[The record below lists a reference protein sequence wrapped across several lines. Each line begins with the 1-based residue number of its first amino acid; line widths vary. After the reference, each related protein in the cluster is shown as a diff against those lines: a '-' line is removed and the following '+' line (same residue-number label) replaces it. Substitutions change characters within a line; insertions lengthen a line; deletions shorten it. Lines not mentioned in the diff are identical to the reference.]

1 MNKTLPHNIEAEQAI
16 LGGLMLDSELWDEL
30 TGLIDTTDFYRP
42 AHKKIFEA
50 IKSLYRKGQTADI
63 VVLSNHLQQ
72 INEMDAVGG
81 TKYLAELIERTT
93 STAYIEQYAKI
104 VREKALVRKMI
115 AASQKITEEGLT
127 ESYEDVEKYLESSEA
142 DIFNVAQTGTAKKG
156 LTGPSELVQLSI
168 KKIEE
173 MMSLKGNV
181 TGVPTGFIE
190 LDDMTAGFHGGELI
204 IVAARPSM
212 GKTALGLNLVA
223 HAALREKKSV
233 AFFSVEMPQEQLMMR
248 ILASEAKINLNKIR
262 IGQIDDKSWGRLIS
276 TAAQL
281 SESKLFINDTS
292 NISPFEIRS
301 IARKQKSK
309 HGLDM
314 IMIDYLQLMSMNQKM
329 ESREREV
336 AEISK
341 SLKAL
346 AKELN
351 IPVVALAQINRG
363 VEGRSDRRP
372 MLSDLRESGS
382 IEQDADVIM
391 MIYRD
396 DYYERENPTGL
407 AEIIIGKQRNGPVG
421 TVKLRWEPSLGRFSN
436 NIDDRTGPNA
446 PFPTEP
452 PVSSPSFGPDDGFPP
467 PSNPRK
473 NFAPGS

>member
-1 MNKTLPHNIEAEQAI
+1 MNKVPPHNIEAEQSI
-16 LGGLMLDSELWDEL
+16 IGGLMLDSELWDDL
-30 TGLIDTTDFYRP
+30 TGLIDTNDFYRP
-42 AHKKIFEA
+42 AHKKIFDA
-50 IKSLYRKGQTADI
+50 IKTLYRKGQTADI

-72 INEMDAVGG
+72 TNEMEAVGG
-81 TKYLAELIERTT
+81 TKYLAELIERTS

-104 VREKALVRKMI
+104 VREKSLVRKMI
-115 AASQKITEEGLT
+115 LATQKISDTGLT
-127 ESYEDVEKYLESSEA
+127 ESYEDVERYLESAESEV
-142 DIFNVAQTGTAKKG
+142 FNVAQTGTTNKG
-156 LTGPSELVQLSI
+156 LTPPSELVQLSI

-173 MMSLKGNV
+173 MMSLKGSI
-181 TGVPTGFIE
+181 TGVPSGLIE
-190 LDDMTAGFHGGELI
+190 LDDMTAGFHGGELVI
-204 IVAARPSM
+204 LAARPSM
-212 GKTALGLNLVA
+212 GKTALGLNITA

-233 AFFSVEMPQEQLMMR
+233 AFFSVEMPQDQLMMR
-248 ILASEAKINLNKIR
+248 ILASEASINLGKIR
-262 IGQIDDKSWGRLIS
+262 VGQIDDRSWGRLIS

-292 NISPFEIRS
+292 NISPFDIRS

-314 IMIDYLQLMSMNQKM
+314 IVIDYLQLMSMKQKM

-336 AEISK
+336 SEISK

-346 AKELN
+346 AKELDV
-351 IPVVALAQINRG
+351 PVIALAQLNRS

-396 DYYERENPTGL
+396 DYYEKENPTGA
-407 AEIIIGKQRNGPVG
+407 AEVIIGKQRNGPTG
-421 TVKLRWEPSLGRFSN
+421 TVKLRWEPSLGRFTN
-436 NIDDRTGPNA
+436 NIEEGPGSSA
-446 PFPTEP
+446 PFPTNP
-452 PVSSPSFGPDDGFPP
+452 PPGSFGPNDGFPP
-467 PSNPRK
+467 PSNPGK

>member
-1 MNKTLPHNIEAEQAI
+1 MNKTPPHNIEAEQAI
-16 LGGLMLDSELWDEL
+16 LGGLMLDSEIWDEL
-30 TGLIDTTDFYRP
+30 TGLIDTSDFYRP
-42 AHKKIFEA
+42 AHKKIFDA
-50 IKSLYRKGQTADI
+50 IKTLYRKGLTADI

-72 INEMDAVGG
+72 INEMEAVGG
-81 TKYLAELIERTT
+81 TKYLAELIEKTS

-104 VREKALVRKMI
+104 VRDKALVRKMI
-115 AASQKITEEGLT
+115 STSQKIAEEGLT
-127 ESYEDVEKYLESSEA
+127 ESYEDVERYLESSESE
-142 DIFNVAQTGTAKKG
+142 IFNVAQTGTSKKG

-181 TGVPTGFIE
+181 TGIPTGFVE
-190 LDDMTAGFHGGELI
+190 LDEMTAGFHGGELI

-281 SESKLFINDTS
+281 SESKLYINDTS
-292 NISPFEIRS
+292 SISPLDIRS

-346 AKELN
+346 AKELD
-351 IPVVALAQINRG
+351 IPVIALAQINRG
-363 VEGRSDRRP
+363 VEGRADRRP

-391 MIYRD
+391 MIYRN
-396 DYYERENPTGL
+396 DYYEKDNPTGA
-407 AEIIIGKQRNGPVG
+407 AELIIGKQRNGPVG
-421 TVKLRWEPSLGRFSN
+421 TVKLSWEPSLGRFSN
-436 NIDDRTGPNA
+436 NIEDRSGPSA
-446 PFPTEP
+446 PFPSDAP
-452 PVSSPSFGPDDGFPP
+452 PSSSFGPNDGFPP